1 MTIPNKK
8 PFPTYTIKANPFK
21 LLLFF
26 STIITIQIG
35 CFKFIE
41 SSDYITFG
49 FIFAVLGLIFFFCF
63 GLYLFYLLIRYGRP
77 RVCFMPEYCRIQM
90 YTVHI
95 SIPYKQ
101 ISSINFNKVEQ
112 EHRGIKWGHDYQLT
126 LYLKDEIA
134 QTNMFRRKT
143 FQVKDQVIAS
153 QFIFRN
159 QKILEMA
166 IIFTAIA
173 RMTPK
178 KRIETIQQLSDR
190 SSHYDHL
197 ISNKELENFKNNQ
210 YISKYFKSG
219 Q

>member
-8 PFPTYTIKANPFK
+8 PHPTYTIKANPFK

-26 STIITIQIG
+26 STIIAIQIG

-49 FIFAVLGLIFFFCF
+49 FVFAVLALMFFLGL

-77 RVCFMPEYCRIQM
+77 YVCFMPEYCQIQM

-95 SIPYKQ
+95 SIPYIQ
-101 ISSINFNKVEQ
+101 ISSINFNKVDQ

-126 LYLKDEIA
+126 LYLKEEIA
-134 QTNMFRRKT
+134 QTNLFRRKT

-153 QFIFRN
+153 QFVFRN
-159 QKILEMA
+159 QRVLEMA
-166 IIFTAIA
+166 IIFTALA
-173 RMTPK
+173 RMPPK
-178 KRIETIQQLSDR
+178 KRIETIQQLSDQ
-190 SSHYDHL
+190 SNQYDQL